1 MIDVMICDDIADIRK
16 FYREVIQSQEDMQ
29 VVAEA
34 GSTDEAVEK
43 ALSHKPDIIMMDVQM
58 DEEKSGIVATE
69 RILQRLPG
77 TKVIILTIHND
88 DDLVV
93 DAYMA
98 GAVDY
103 MVKRTNADEVCAVI
117 RKTYAA
123 EDFLGVRIG
132 EALRACIKKARRQE
146 KSMLYLINNMIRLTT
161 TEKIILEQLYQKKK
175 RKKIAEENF
184 MSEETVKIH
193 IRHILRK
200 LEFDSTAE
208 MVRELEVMG
217 VMEFWGKMDKE

>member
-1 MIDVMICDDIADIRK
+1 MIRVMICDDIADIRGY
-16 FYREVIQSQEDMQ
+16 YREIIRAQEDMQ

-34 GSTDEAVEK
+34 AALAEAVEK
-43 ALSHKPDIIMMDVQM
+43 ALIHKPDVIMMDVQM
-58 DEEKSGIVATE
+58 DEEKSGIIATE
-69 RILQRLPG
+69 RIMERLPE
-77 TKVIILTIHND
+77 TKVIVLTIHND

-103 MVKRTNADEVCAVI
+103 MVKGINAEEVCAVI

-123 EDFLGVRIG
+123 EDFLSVRIAS
-132 EALRACIKKARRQE
+132 ALRACIKRARRQE

-161 TEKIILEQLYQKKK
+161 TEKIILEQLYAKKK
-175 RKKIAEENF
+175 RRKIAEENF

-208 MVRELEVMG
+208 MIAELEKMG
-217 VMEFWGKMDKE
+217 VMEIWGKMDKE

>member
-1 MIDVMICDDIADIRK
+1 MIKVMICDDIDDIRDY
-16 FYREVIQSQEDMQ
+16 YRGIIRTQDDMQ

-34 GSTDEAVEK
+34 AAMEEAVEK
-43 ALSHKPDIIMMDVQM
+43 ALIHKPDIILMDVQM
-58 DEEKSGIVATE
+58 EEERSGIVATE
-69 RILQRLPG
+69 RIMQLLPE
-77 TKVIILTIHND
+77 TKVIVVTVHND

-103 MVKRTNADEVCAVI
+103 MVKGSNAEEVCAVI
-117 RKTYAA
+117 RKTYAT
-123 EDFLGVRIG
+123 EDFLGVRIAV
-132 EALRACIKKARRQE
+132 ALKACIKKARRQE

-175 RKKIAEENF
+175 RRKIAEENF

-200 LEFDSTAE
+200 LEFDSTDE
-208 MVRELEVMG
+208 MIRELEKMG
-217 VMEFWGKMDKE
+217 VMEIWEKMDRE

>member
-1 MIDVMICDDIADIRK
+1 MIKVMICDDIDDIRDY
-16 FYREVIQSQEDMQ
+16 YREIIRTQGDMQ

-34 GSTDEAVEK
+34 AAMEAAVEK
-43 ALSHKPDIIMMDVQM
+43 ALIHKPDIILMDVQM
-58 DEEKSGIVATE
+58 EEENSGIVATE
-69 RILQRLPG
+69 RIMQLLPE
-77 TKVIILTIHND
+77 TKVIVVTVHND

-103 MVKRTNADEVCAVI
+103 MVKGSNAEAVCAVI

-123 EDFLGVRIG
+123 EDFLGVRIAV
-132 EALRACIKKARRQE
+132 ALKACIKKARRQE

-175 RKKIAEENF
+175 RRKIAEENF

-208 MVRELEVMG
+208 MIRELEKMG
-217 VMEFWGKMDKE
+217 VMEIWEKMDRE

>member
-1 MIDVMICDDIADIRK
+1 MIKVMICDDIADIRDY
-16 FYREVIQSQEDMQ
+16 YREIIRTQEDME
-29 VVAEA
+29 VIAEA
-34 GSTDEAVEK
+34 ETMEDAVEK
-43 ALSHKPDIIMMDVQM
+43 ALVHRPDIILMDMQM

-69 RILQRLPG
+69 RIMQLLPE
-77 TKVIILTIHND
+77 TKVIVLTIHND

-103 MVKRTNADEVCAVI
+103 MVKGTNVEAVCEVI

-208 MVRELEVMG
+208 MIRELEKMG
-217 VMEFWGKMDKE
+217 VMEIWEKMDRE

>member
-16 FYREVIQSQEDMQ
+16 FYREVVQSQEDMQ

-43 ALSHKPDIIMMDVQM
+43 ALLYKPDIIMMDVQM

-69 RILQRLPG
+69 RILQKLPG

-103 MVKRTNADEVCAVI
+103 MVKGTNADEVCAVI
-117 RKTYAA
+117 RKTHAT

-132 EALRACIKKARRQE
+132 EALRVCIKKARRQE
-146 KSMLYLINNMIRLTT
+146 KSMLYLINNMMRLTT

-217 VMEFWGKMDKE
+217 VMEFWAKMDKE